1 MSFEEFAKLFDGY
14 TEEQIGSV
22 LEFIKLYHKADT
34 DTRKAIGEVL
44 EVLNDSQTMADAIN
58 RISNE
63 DTRARWIEHAK
74 EAGVYDNPIE
84 KTA

>member
-1 MSFEEFAKLFDGY
+1 MSYDEFAKLFDGY
-14 TEEQIGSV
+14 TEEQIGSA

-44 EVLNDSQTMADAIN
+44 EGLNDSQTMADAIN

-74 EAGVYDNPIE
+74 ETGIYNTNIA
-84 KTA
+84 

>member
-1 MSFEEFAKLFDGY
+1 MSYDEFAKLFDGY
-14 TEEQIGSV
+14 TEEQLGSA

-58 RISNE
+58 HISNE
-63 DTRARWIEHAK
+63 DTRARWIEHATA
-74 EAGVYDNPIE
+74 AGVYNM